1 MFDSIY
7 LNNELGQKQIV
18 YAIWFWSNLVVLK
31 MPPNCNLW
39 NFQFHLKKIDKTKS
53 NTKNQTKCGT
63 HLDIPLM
70 DAIDPFRKWLSWG
83 HWLCKVVALDTTS
96 C

>member
-31 MPPNCNLW
+31 MPPIATCGIF
-39 NFQFHLKKIDKTKS
+39 NFIWKK
-53 NTKNQTKCGT
+53 
-63 HLDIPLM
+63 
-70 DAIDPFRKWLSWG
+70 
-83 HWLCKVVALDTTS
+83 
-96 C
+96 